1 MLRRIGYRA
10 AGNAFVFTA
19 LWFAL
24 GLILLWTP
32 IPGALGIGGDFFV
45 AWLLLF
51 LALLALAGFTL
62 CIAAVNGIFP
72 PNVRAPRGAE
82 SLWAAPPTDAAPAR
96 RPAAASGPRASRPPH
111 GG

>member
-1 MLRRIGYRA
+1 MVRRIGYRA
-10 AGNAFVFTA
+10 AGTAFVFTA
-19 LWFAL
+19 FWFVL
-24 GLILLWTP
+24 GVFLLWTP

-51 LALLALAGFTL
+51 LALLALAGLTL
-62 CIAAVNGIFP
+62 CMAAINGIFP

-82 SLWAAPPTDAAPAR
+82 SLWAAPQTDAAPAR
-96 RPAAASGPRASRPPH
+96 RSAAASGARPSRPPH